1 VQIARRGLAAAGCP
15 PREIETGG
23 GADAHLFKE
32 RGLQCL
38 NLSSGMEAIHTPDER
53 IKVQHVEDLSRITVE
68 LIRAAAA

>member
-1 VQIARRGLAAAGCP
+1 MRLSKTQYL
-15 PREIETGG
+15 
-23 GADAHLFKE
+23 

-53 IKVQHVEDLSRITVE
+53 IEIRHVEALSRITVE